1 MQLHL
6 DGKNICILNKKPEYF
21 KEVFLIRDRFIF
33 KSADGSILSVGAV
46 AGNHIL
52 ACLHC
57 EQLRNITILSD
68 DGEYK
73 KITFILD
80 NKDNFEQLLDLFE
93 AVCDEEMISAQN
105 KKINGYSTAL
115 VEKLKDGIKLTIVET
130 REQGDITLCP
140 ACGMQCEPG
149 IPYCMECG
157 ANIE

>member
-6 DGKNICILNKKPEYF
+6 DGRNMCIISKKAEYF
-21 KEVFLIRDRFIF
+21 NEVFLIRDRFIF
-33 KSADGSILSVGAV
+33 KNADGGILSVGAV

-57 EQLRNITILSD
+57 ELLRNITILSD

-73 KITFILD
+73 KVTFVLE

-93 AVCDEEMISAQN
+93 AVCDEEKISAQN
-105 KKINGYSTAL
+105 KKINGYTTAL
-115 VEKLKDGIKLTIVET
+115 VEKLKDGIKLSIVET
-130 REQGDITLCP
+130 KEQENVILCP

-157 ANIE
+157 ASVG

>member
-1 MQLHL
+1 MQLQL
-6 DGKNICILNKKPEYF
+6 DGRNMCIINKKAEFF

-33 KSADGSILSVGAV
+33 KNADGSILSVGAV

-73 KITFILD
+73 KITFILED
-80 NKDNFEQLLDLFE
+80 KYNFEQLLDLFE
-93 AVCDEEMISAQN
+93 AVCSAEIVSAQN
-105 KKINGYSTAL
+105 KNINGYTTAL

-130 REQGDITLCP
+130 KEQENVILCP
-140 ACGMQCEPG
+140 VCGMQCEPG

-157 ANIE
+157 ASIE